1 MAETERSNLPIA
13 EEPEFT
19 TEIPAIRPDDPVH
32 YAQMNAMLESLL
44 GNDVFLQRL
53 ANKMIENSLIAHVLD
68 CENPQMVL
76 GADQAPV
83 ITGLID
89 GVKEDV
95 TQLYSDIQ
103 KLQNDLSALDTRV
116 TNAIN
121 GGDLAAPYEI
131 EMLYQP
137 YTDSY
142 PNLNV
147 IEVTTSSA
155 TELQIYADSKWN
167 SATNSYFG
175 NIIRSYA
182 STKIKIVGTKYK
194 CIFTALVACYPST
207 GNKAN
212 NLRVRVRDASN
223 GSVLLNSTPINPPS
237 TGNPYMV
244 AVTIPLSSLSGKTVY
259 LEIIE
264 DVESTTHSNRVGF
277 KIQSLKVTNKD

>member
-1 MAETERSNLPIA
+1 MKYIYIL
-13 EEPEFT
+13 
-19 TEIPAIRPDDPVH
+19 
-32 YAQMNAMLESLL
+32 
-44 GNDVFLQRL
+44 
-53 ANKMIENSLIAHVLD
+53 KK
-68 CENPQMVL
+68 
-76 GADQAPV
+76 DQN
-83 ITGLID
+83 GLIFLD
-89 GVKEDV
+89 FIKISPE
-95 TQLYSDIQ
+95 YSDIQ